1 MANCYVF
8 NISKYKTDDIKG
20 IAKHNLRDLNDLSR
34 TTNIDPSRTKNNL
47 YFDFDDLSKPI
58 NSLNYETFKSKINSI
73 RR

>member
-34 TTNIDPSRTKNNL
+34 TTNIDPSRTKTICILILMTYQNL
-47 YFDFDDLSKPI
+47 
-58 NSLNYETFKSKINSI
+58 SI
-73 RR
+73 L